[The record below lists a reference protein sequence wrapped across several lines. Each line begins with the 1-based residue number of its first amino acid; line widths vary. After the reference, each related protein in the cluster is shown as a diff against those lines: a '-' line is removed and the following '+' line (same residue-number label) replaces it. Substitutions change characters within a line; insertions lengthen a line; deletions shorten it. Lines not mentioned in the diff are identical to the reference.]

1 MSMHRKVLVAAALAV
16 VVALGARATSATLT
30 SDGDGPFVAVIR
42 LDEAERIWVKQHDDS
57 WLFWINGA
65 PEFVNREFNERYVGV
80 ILDGPPGDE
89 AAGPSPTPTMPT
101 PVPTPTPAPTPPT
114 EARGFTITGQG
125 SAVRKIEASGELVCS
140 ADVTGNERRVGTGEW
155 RRIEPQGFR
164 VVFSGTG
171 YRKPTGRLGLEP
183 YAREEALDPRHVE
196 AAEQTKEPRVLAF
209 GGSGREAFLAPYT
222 VRIVASQEGRWT
234 VRCNPVATMPE
245 ARGFSLG
252 EYGDSA
258 GKAPHDHVLGE
269 GIIDIAGDVAGLLSC
284 WFELYAPR
292 VGYSMSSILGSFQ
305 WAVWGRDDAGEPK
318 AIVTT
323 YSRGKRIWF
332 GDERPGEYQAFNPPY
347 GLEVWTLS
355 TVRWAVSCE
364 PVTP

>member
-1 MSMHRKVLVAAALAV
+1 MTIRTLMLGAALGLSLV
-16 VVALGARATSATLT
+16 VLGARIEATPNEATIPL
-30 SDGDGPFVAVIR
+30 DDVAAV
-42 LDEAERIWVKQHDDS
+42 WVKEHDDS
-57 WLFWINGA
+57 WLHYIGGA
-65 PEFVNREFNERYVGV
+65 PDFVNERFVERYAPH
-80 ILDGPPGDE
+80 LL
-89 AAGPSPTPTMPT
+89 A
-101 PVPTPTPAPTPPT
+101 TPTPEPTPSPPS
-114 EARGFTITGQG
+114 EARGFSISGQG
-125 SAVRKIEASGELVCS
+125 PGTHETEAAGELVCS
-140 ADVTGNERRVGTGEW
+140 AEVTGNVDITPRERLERAFDV
-155 RRIEPQGFR
+155 I
-164 VVFSGTG
+164 FSGTG
-171 YRKPTGRLGLEP
+171 HRKPAGRVGLER
-183 YAREEALDPRHVE
+183 YRREILVDNRYIV
-196 AAEQTKEPRVLAF
+196 AAEQTLRPLVIDFGNTDGEQAF
-209 GGSGREAFLAPYT
+209 YGPYT
-222 VRIVASQEGRWT
+222 MQVEAAQAGRWT
-234 VRCNPVATMPE
+234 VRCSPVAPMPE
-245 ARGFSLG
+245 ASGFSLG